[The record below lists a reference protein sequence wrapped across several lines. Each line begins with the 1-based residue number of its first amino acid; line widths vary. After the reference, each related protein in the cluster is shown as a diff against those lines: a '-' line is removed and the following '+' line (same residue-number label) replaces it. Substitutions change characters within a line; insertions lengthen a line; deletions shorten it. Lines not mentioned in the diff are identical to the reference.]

1 MTIVRNDRPAKEPAP
16 ARGPGRSKKIRRQN
30 MKSVIFLAALFLGCW
45 ATAAG
50 AADVAVIDKADTA
63 WLMVSTAL
71 VMFMVPGLGVFYAGM
86 ARKKNVLSTIMQSFF
101 LLALITV
108 QWVLAGYTLSF
119 GPDIGG
125 FIGSLEFL
133 GLEGVGVEP
142 KGTIPH
148 LLFMAFQGMF
158 AAITVALITGA
169 FAERIKFSAVVVF
182 SILWAFLI
190 YDPLCHWVWGGG
202 WLQKL
207 GVLDF
212 AGGIVV
218 HISSGVSALVAA
230 IYVGKRRG
238 WPRELMAP
246 HNLTLTV
253 IGMGILWFGW
263 FGFNAGSALASDG
276 VAVTAFV
283 ATNVSAAVGTLV
295 WGFIEWAHRGKPTLL
310 GAMSGAVAGLGSITP
325 AAGFVTPGAAMV
337 IGLVGG
343 GLCYVAVTMM
353 KPRFGY
359 DDTLDVFGIHG
370 VAGTWGTL
378 ATGVFAS
385 IGATGLIH
393 GNPGLLL
400 SQAIG
405 VVVTIALSAVGTLV
419 ILKIVDM
426 TIGLRVTTEEEI
438 QGLDLT
444 QHEESGYTM

>member
-1 MTIVRNDRPAKEPAP
+1 ME
-16 ARGPGRSKKIRRQN
+16 IRRKQ
-30 MKSVIFLAALFLGCW
+30 MKAAVFLAVLFSGLW
-45 ATAAG
+45 AGLAQ
-50 AADVAVIDKADTA
+50 AADAAVIDKADTA

-71 VMFMVPGLGVFYAGM
+71 VMFMVPGLAVFYAGM
-86 ARKKNVLSTIMQSFF
+86 ARKKNVLSTIMHSFF
-101 LLALITV
+101 ILCLITV
-108 QWVLAGYTLSF
+108 QWIMAGYTLSF
-119 GPDIGG
+119 GPDING
-125 FIGSLEFL
+125 FIGGLDFL
-133 GLEGVGVEP
+133 GLKGVGVEP

-182 SILWAFLI
+182 SILWAFLV

-202 WLQKL
+202 WLQRL

-230 IYVGKRRG
+230 IYIGRRRG

-276 VAVTAFV
+276 IAVGAFV
-283 ATNVSAAVGTLV
+283 ATNVSAAIGTLT
-295 WGFIEWAHRGKPTLL
+295 WGFIEWAHRGKPTML

-325 AAGFVTPGAAMV
+325 AAGFVSPAAALA
-337 IGLVGG
+337 IGFAGG
-343 GLCYVAVTMM
+343 VLCYIAVTML
-353 KPRFGY
+353 KPKFGY

-378 ATGVFAS
+378 ATGIFAS
-385 IGATGLIH
+385 IGATGLLH
-393 GNPGLLL
+393 GNSGLLM

-405 VVVTIALSAVGTLV
+405 ALVTIVLSAVGTLV
-419 ILKIVDM
+419 ILKAIDL
-426 TIGLRVTTEEEI
+426 TIGIRVSTEDEI
-438 QGLDLT
+438 QGLDIT
-444 QHEESGYTM
+444 QHEESGYSL